1 MYKNKQIA
9 CVIPAR
15 MSSSRFPN
23 KPLAKIHG
31 RELVLR
37 VADAARKCKWFDRI
51 IVATEDQVIKD
62 LVDSEGYE
70 GWITGKH
77 YTCNHRV
84 SEVASHLRCDYIFN
98 LQGDEPLA
106 VPEHIDYI
114 VEYGV
119 DHESDMVQ
127 PYRETLEGDTEDP
140 DVVQMIIN
148 NGRVLYLMR
157 IPEVVTDNVVPQLG
171 YYFYKREVI
180 EDYRNLDMTFVKH
193 WKGLDTIGFCGK
205 YNVDALLV
213 PNCGKQQGVDRPEHI
228 EIIEQRLMELN
239 E

>member
-1 MYKNKQIA
+1 MYKNKQVA

-31 RELVLR
+31 RELILR
-37 VADAARKCKWFDRI
+37 VADAAKKCRWFDRI

-70 GWITGKH
+70 GWITGKQ

-84 SEVASHLRCDYIFN
+84 SEVASHLSCDYIFN

-106 VPEHIDYI
+106 NPEHIDFI

-127 PYRETLEGDTEDP
+127 PYRETSEGDTENP
-140 DVVQMIIN
+140 DVVQMVVN

-157 IPEVVTDNVVPQLG
+157 TPDIVTENTVVQLG

-180 EDYRNLDMTFVKH
+180 EDYKNLDMTYVKY

-213 PNCGKQQGVDRPEHI
+213 PNCYHQHAVDRPEHI
-228 EIIEQRLMELN
+228 EIIEQYLMEMN

>member
-1 MYKNKQIA
+1 MYKNKKIA

-15 MSSSRFPN
+15 MSSSRFPG
-23 KPLAKIHG
+23 KPLEKING
-31 RELVLR
+31 RELILR
-37 VADAARKCKWFDRI
+37 VGDVPRQCKYFDRI
-51 IVATEDQVIKD
+51 IIATEDEVIKD
-62 LVDSEGYE
+62 RVEEEGFE
-70 GWITGKH
+70 AMMTSSH

-84 SEVASHLRCDYIFN
+84 AEVAYKLKGIDYVFN

-106 VPEHIDYI
+106 DPEHLDYI
-114 VEYGV
+114 VKYGV
-119 DHESDMVQ
+119 DNESDMVQ

-180 EDYRNLDMTFVKH
+180 ADYPNLDMTFVKH

-205 YNVDALLV
+205 YNVDALLI
-213 PNCGKQQGVDRPEHI
+213 PNCGKQQGVDRPQHI
-228 EIIEQRLMELN
+228 KIIEDELN
-239 E
+239 RR

>member
-1 MYKNKQIA
+1 MYKNKKIA
-9 CVIPAR
+9 CVIPSR

-23 KPLAKIHG
+23 KPLAKICG
-31 RELVLR
+31 RELILR
-37 VADAARKCKWFDRI
+37 VADAAKKCKHFDRI
-51 IVATEDQVIKD
+51 IIATEDLVIKSR
-62 LVDSEGYE
+62 VESEGYE
-70 GWITGKH
+70 AWMTGSH

-84 SEVASHLRCDYIFN
+84 SEVASSLDCDYIFN

-106 VPEHIDYI
+106 VPEHIDLI

-119 DHESDMVQ
+119 NNNSDMVQ
-127 PYRETLEGDTEDP
+127 PYRETIEGDTEDP
-140 DVVQMIIN
+140 DVVQMIVN

-157 IPEVVTDNVVPQLG
+157 TPEIVTNNVVPQLG

-180 EDYRNLDMTFVKH
+180 EDFKNLDMTFVKY

-213 PNCGKQQGVDRPEHI
+213 ANCGKQQGIDRPEHI
-228 EIIEQRLMELN
+228 EIVEQQLREMDE
-239 E
+239 